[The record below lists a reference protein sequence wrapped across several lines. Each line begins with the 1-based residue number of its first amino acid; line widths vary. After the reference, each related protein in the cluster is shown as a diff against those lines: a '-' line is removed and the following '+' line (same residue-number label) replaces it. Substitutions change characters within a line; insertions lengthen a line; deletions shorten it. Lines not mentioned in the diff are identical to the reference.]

1 MEFFAQLPKCL
12 IGTEACASSHH
23 CARELIT
30 QGHEMK
36 PNQAIH
42 DAVVDLNR
50 ERIPESIGHDKNL
63 CLGRTI
69 RPEGPTQR
77 LA

>member
-36 PNQAIH
+36 PHQAIH

-50 ERIPESIGHDKNL
+50 ESLRTA
-63 CLGRTI
+63 GRKISRSFDTASVF
-69 RPEGPTQR
+69 G
-77 LA
+77 